1 MSHDFCH
8 VSLAIAVLSPVLSRW
23 SYRTSF
29 LTLVYSYS
37 SCCTNF
43 VVTQT
48 VVPQQ
53 YMLRSTVVTPVLII
67 LVSLLN
73 FILPR
78 ILGGSCNGA
87 WINDEETPISNT
99 VAMETK
105 ETETEGEMYVCTE
118 QNRTERKKT
127 EQKKTTKG
135 RSDHLEQKALTI

>member
-1 MSHDFCH
+1 
-8 VSLAIAVLSPVLSRW
+8 
-23 SYRTSF
+23 
-29 LTLVYSYS
+29 
-37 SCCTNF
+37 
-43 VVTQT
+43 
-48 VVPQQ
+48 
-53 YMLRSTVVTPVLII
+53 MLRSTVVTPVLII

-118 QNRTERKKT
+118 QNRTERNRT
-127 EQKKTTKG
+127 GQG
-135 RSDHLEQKALTI
+135 RAGQGRTGQGKAKQNKAK